1 MASTSIRPI
10 PSTPQNEQVTGA
22 LPSKSDAKSQASKG
36 AAALQP
42 DTVTLSAAAKSQ
54 QAQSTATQKRQLP
67 PRATPRPATQITT
80 GTRT

>member
-1 MASTSIRPI
+1 MASTFIRPI

-54 QAQSTATQKRQLP
+54 QAQSTATAKTSTAAKSDAAAGDP
-67 PRATPRPATQITT
+67 DHD
-80 GTRT
+80 GH